1 MLPAMTTLTLGS
13 TWTAA
18 RARAVDQIAG
28 DDGVV
33 VGAAVDHRD
42 SLSVAL
48 RRRGLP
54 DPRPEELTALK
65 VRVARELAPKAS
77 VILLDAEFSAAQAL
91 AAGAI
96 PRSTGLVV
104 PLEAQGYGDVAD
116 IRRTSFLPG
125 WDPQKAAALGACGCK
140 LLLPYR
146 PDVPE
151 QSRRQDAVVEQAIA
165 ACRQAGVALV
175 LEPIVYQREGE
186 DLLPERFSELVIETA
201 QRLSAFGPEILKLQ
215 YPGSAA
221 ACVDLDRACGPD
233 VPWVLLGGG
242 ADADALIGQIDEACS
257 AGASGFIVG
266 RTLFDPGLVA
276 AADASVRALREE
288 SVPMFARMAAAARR
302 HARPWRER
310 VGAIPAPP
318 LGWYRS

>member
-1 MLPAMTTLTLGS
+1 MLVGMTTPTGGS

-18 RARAVDQIAG
+18 RARAVDLIAG

-54 DPRPEELTALK
+54 DPSPEELTELK
-65 VRVARELAPKAS
+65 VRIARELAPAAS

-91 AAGAI
+91 AADAI

-125 WDPQKAAALGACGCK
+125 WDAQKAAALGACGCK

-151 QSRRQDAVVEQAIA
+151 QSRHQDAVVEQAVS

-175 LEPIVYQREGE
+175 LEPIVYPRDGE

-201 QRLSAFGPEILKLQ
+201 ERLSAFGPEILKLQ

-221 ACVDLDRACGPD
+221 ACAGLDRACGPE

-242 ADADALIGQIDEACS
+242 ADADALIGQIDEACA

-288 SVPMFARMAAAARR
+288 SVPMLARLAAVARR

-318 LGWYRS
+318 LGWYRG

>member
-1 MLPAMTTLTLGS
+1 MLPAMSSGS
-13 TWTAA
+13 TWTAS

-54 DPRPEELTALK
+54 DPSPEELTELK
-65 VRVARELAPKAS
+65 VRVASVLAPSAS
-77 VILLDAEFSAAQAL
+77 VVLLDAEFSAAQAL
-91 AAGAI
+91 AAGAV
-96 PRSTGLVV
+96 PRHTGLVV
-104 PLEAQGYGDVAD
+104 PLEAQGYGDGGD
-116 IRRTSFLPG
+116 IRRTSLLPG
-125 WDPQKAAALGACGCK
+125 WDPQKAAVLGACGCK

-151 QSRRQDAVVEQAIA
+151 QRGHQDEVVEQVVG
-165 ACRQAGVALV
+165 ACRRAGMALV
-175 LEPIVYQREGE
+175 LEPIVYPRDGE
-186 DLLPERFSELVIETA
+186 DLSPERFSELVTETA
-201 QRLSAFGPEILKLQ
+201 AQLARFHPEILKLQ

-221 ACVDLDRACGPD
+221 ACADVDRACGPE

-242 ADADALIGQIDEACS
+242 ADAEILIGQIEEACA
-257 AGASGFIVG
+257 AGASGFVVG

-276 AADASVRALREE
+276 DAEASVRALREQ

-310 VGAIPAPP
+310 VGAIAAPK
-318 LGWYRS
+318 LGWYRD

>member
-1 MLPAMTTLTLGS
+1 MTTLTGAS

-54 DPRPEELTALK
+54 DPSPEQLTELK
-65 VRVARELAPKAS
+65 VRVARELAPVAS

-91 AAGAI
+91 AAGAV

-104 PLEAQGYGDVAD
+104 PLEAQGYGDGGDV
-116 IRRTSFLPG
+116 RRTSFLPG
-125 WDPQKAAALGACGCK
+125 WDPAKAAALGACGCK

-151 QSRRQDAVVEQAIA
+151 QRGHQDAVVEEAVA
-165 ACRQAGVALV
+165 ACRAAGVALV
-175 LEPIVYQREGE
+175 LEPIVYARDGE
-186 DLLPERFSELVIETA
+186 DLLPERFSELVVETA
-201 QRLSAFGPEILKLQ
+201 RRLSALGPEILKLQ

-221 ACVDLDRACGPD
+221 ACADLDRACGPD

-242 ADADALIGQIDEACS
+242 ADAGALTAQIEEACA

-266 RTLFDPGLVA
+266 RTVFDPGLVA
-276 AADASVRALREE
+276 GTDASVRALREE
-288 SVPMFARMAAAARR
+288 SVPMFARLAAAARE

-310 VGAIPAPP
+310 VGAIPVPP
-318 LGWYRS
+318 LGWYRG